1 MYKKLSTKSGVSH
14 GKWLQWFSQM
24 KEKTVSKTRTILSRF
39 YSDFIQILSRFY
51 HGDIERRFF
60 LLDLGT
66 EFSFQKRTVIGTKKW
81 ARSMKWAGLG
91 QKRLVFFHAI
101 SIKMTTSLSHWVEN
115 ISLAAFYDIWQLI
128 LKTLTIIVY
137 SISATHSDSN
147 GPIVS
152 NKSDLLTFVFI
163 SF

>member
-115 ISLAAFYDIWQLI
+115 ISLAAFFFHTFFMVNFFNI
-128 LKTLTIIVY
+128 LFYFRIELYIN
-137 SISATHSDSN
+137 ISRNHCCFNIAQPTVN
-147 GPIVS
+147 
-152 NKSDLLTFVFI
+152 
-163 SF
+163 